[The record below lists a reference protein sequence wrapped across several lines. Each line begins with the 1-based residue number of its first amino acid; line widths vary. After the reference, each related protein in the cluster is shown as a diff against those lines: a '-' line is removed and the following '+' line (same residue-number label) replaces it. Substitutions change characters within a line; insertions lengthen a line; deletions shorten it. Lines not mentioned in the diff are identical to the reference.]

1 MCFAE
6 WAPADPTVRT
16 GRSPRRT
23 KRRIIYKEFIFLNA
37 TSPETKSRP
46 GVTGLACGCQ
56 QAMTK
61 QKANPHVHVH
71 FLGEALCIYKKK
83 VRETNTQT
91 QGQEQSR
98 KGVCAWRA
106 FGGQPFCSFLPSLV
120 LLFQCR
126 AGFQGTARAYYPSEG
141 WPLPETSAGKQEI
154 RARLCSR
161 PDNAVMATK

>member
-71 FLGEALCIYKKK
+71 FLGEALCIYNK
-83 VRETNTQT
+83 
-91 QGQEQSR
+91 
-98 KGVCAWRA
+98 
-106 FGGQPFCSFLPSLV
+106 
-120 LLFQCR
+120 
-126 AGFQGTARAYYPSEG
+126 
-141 WPLPETSAGKQEI
+141 SAGNEHPNP
-154 RARLCSR
+154 RARTKPKRGMCLAGVWRTTFFFFSSFASSIVSVQGRVSGHCARVLPCERLATPRDFGRQAGNSSEALQSSR
-161 PDNAVMATK
+161 